1 MRLHGLVRI
10 LIAVA
15 AAWGSIVRIAE
26 RAWGGM
32 SNRILQDSLPWG
44 RNKDLDLLY
53 QRELDSNET

>member
-15 AAWGSIVRIAE
+15 EAWGSVVRIAE
-26 RAWGGM
+26 KTWGGM

-44 RNKDLDLLY
+44 RDKDFDLLY
-53 QRELDSNET
+53 QRELDSDKT